1 MIEQLSI
8 FLMVTRTIQ
17 ILRVNRELHLIFSV
31 MDQSA
36 NLVLLFLA
44 AQVVLVSVLVPFAMG
59 LWGVF
64 IHGYSSSARAYNS
77 ILMIMFAKGA
87 FSELDMYNQ

>member
-1 MIEQLSI
+1 M
-8 FLMVTRTIQ
+8 
-17 ILRVNRELHLIFSV
+17 
-31 MDQSA
+31 
-36 NLVLLFLA
+36 
-44 AQVVLVSVLVPFAMG
+44 VPFAMG

-87 FSELDMYNQ
+87 FSELNLYNPQFTFVFLLLYYSVIMFVMHAAFHKAQGDALRLVTAKYGLQTPFFEEPGW

>member
-1 MIEQLSI
+1 M
-8 FLMVTRTIQ
+8 
-17 ILRVNRELHLIFSV
+17 
-31 MDQSA
+31 
-36 NLVLLFLA
+36 LFLA

-64 IHGYSSSARAYNS
+64 IHGYSSSERAYNS

-87 FSELDMYNQ
+87 FSELNLYNPQFTFVFLLLYYSVIMFVMHAAFHKA